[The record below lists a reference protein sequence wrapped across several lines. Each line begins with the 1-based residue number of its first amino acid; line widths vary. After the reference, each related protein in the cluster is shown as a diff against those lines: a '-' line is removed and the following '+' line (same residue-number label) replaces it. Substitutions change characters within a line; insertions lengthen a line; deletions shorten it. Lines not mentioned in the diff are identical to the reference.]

1 MTKKIISK
9 IGDYRQPLPET
20 IKEPLLDF
28 MEDEEINTLIL
39 DDYEEFN
46 EKKVLDNA
54 DKLSE
59 SGLFD
64 EMLAPS
70 KKRRG

>member
-28 MEDEEINTLIL
+28 MEDEEINTIIL
-39 DDYEEFN
+39 DDYEEFYP
-46 EKKVLDNA
+46 KK
-54 DKLSE
+54 
-59 SGLFD
+59 
-64 EMLAPS
+64 P
-70 KKRRG
+70 KRG